1 MKYARF
7 ITTISLVFFTA
18 CVWAC
23 SPDIYY
29 PTGYYLFHLV
39 DLPDDASGGFNLNS
53 EENCRLWQQQTSMEI
68 PLDDI
73 YQLVY
78 KYDIETL
85 AALKAH
91 DIPLPAR
98 ENKMAQWLVSHDD
111 QEAIDFLI
119 LAKNCE
125 WLRLERRSPWYYPSK
140 NDPVRFSLNDVAD
153 VAMQKTHGRFADRYA
168 LQAVRAM
175 TSLRQYDEIIRFWE
189 DCEKG
194 VSAGMLRQ
202 MALSYVAG
210 AYFHLGD
217 IEQAKQHYILANDLY
232 GLLECDQRYHGNL
245 SRVERMELLYENYP
259 DCPDFRVQLWEIFGQ
274 IEPDHNTHSDD
285 WHWDVGVEKEEIYQL
300 AKLCDKVLNGDKPAD
315 KALWAYSATF
325 IAHLQG
331 DDKKADGY
339 LRTAEKVVKDQNLS
353 DAIKVMRMYIDA
365 QICTYDKA
373 YEQKLF
379 GQLRWLQVM
388 LESHI
393 DDETIAGT
401 NDFYGLKTCRSY
413 YYWSDAMRC
422 ILLGTVCPKMMKAGK
437 TTHALQLANMSS
449 YSLLNA
455 LDSVGITSWDDD
467 FINEYGGMHIT
478 LTMEQFRHGNFF
490 NDYDYSC
497 HFAQMMDTLSA
508 NELMDYARIA
518 ERPQTEF
525 QRFLNRH
532 SYIDLDYLNEIIGTH
547 CLREMRYAE
556 AERYFA
562 KVSTDYFLR
571 TNVYKCD
578 YLNRD
583 PFSTKHRLWGH
594 GVDAKLYFAKTMN
607 RLEQDIAATADPNR
621 KAMLMI
627 DYGVGLRN
635 SFDYC
640 WALTH
645 YRYGCLWDIIDDY
658 DWQEDEPCLNAMKR
672 VETLFAEALSLFTND
687 EYAAQAQLMFCNY
700 KTVREQYPKTQAGDI
715 VRGRCDKYADYHAEG
730 KRFAYLG
737 ER

>member
-18 CVWAC
+18 YVWAC

-111 QEAIDFLI
+111 LEAIDFLI

-125 WLRLERRSPWYYPSK
+125 WLRRESLSPWYYPSK

-153 VAMQKTHGRFADRYA
+153 VAMQKTHGRFAERYA

-175 TSLRQYDEIIRFWE
+175 TSLLQYDEI
-189 DCEKG
+189 
-194 VSAGMLRQ
+194 
-202 MALSYVAG
+202 
-210 AYFHLGD
+210 
-217 IEQAKQHYILANDLY
+217 
-232 GLLECDQRYHGNL
+232 
-245 SRVERMELLYENYP
+245 
-259 DCPDFRVQLWEIFGQ
+259 
-274 IEPDHNTHSDD
+274 
-285 WHWDVGVEKEEIYQL
+285 
-300 AKLCDKVLNGDKPAD
+300 
-315 KALWAYSATF
+315 
-325 IAHLQG
+325 
-331 DDKKADGY
+331 
-339 LRTAEKVVKDQNLS
+339 VVKDQNLS

-379 GQLRWLQVM
+379 GQLRWLQGM

-700 KTVREQYPKTQAGDI
+700 KMVREQYPKTQAGDI